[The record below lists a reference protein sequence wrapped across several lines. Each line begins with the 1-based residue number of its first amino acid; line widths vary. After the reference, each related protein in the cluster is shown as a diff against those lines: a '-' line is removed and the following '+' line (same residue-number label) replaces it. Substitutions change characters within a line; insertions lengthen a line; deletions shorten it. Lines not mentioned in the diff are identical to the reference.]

1 MYFWRQKY
9 QNRRG
14 SDSPDPKAA
23 SQGRRL
29 KNVPYVGLADFVF
42 CVLPPFVSPFSKART
57 QRPEKTEIARELREL
72 ILAISASQGSKLKK
86 RSLGGMG

>member
-1 MYFWRQKY
+1 MF
-9 QNRRG
+9 
-14 SDSPDPKAA
+14 
-23 SQGRRL
+23 
-29 KNVPYVGLADFVF
+29 YVQFVGFVF

-86 RSLGGMG
+86 RSLGGAWVNCTIL